1 MRLTLLFAFLLVCL
15 GVRPQYTFR
24 HIDVIDGLSD
34 NQIRNFTEM
43 PDGSLAIRTV
53 SILNSYNGAT
63 FDHFYNDRKQD
74 YKWKFD
80 RYQIFKD
87 YCDAEGRLWM
97 KAPGYLNLF
106 DWNTNQFV
114 YNIDS
119 VLVSMGV
126 DHHLRNIFIDE
137 SKNYWFLTTD
147 DTFLFYDITKKSL
160 KTVSPDDLQA
170 DEIPLEMAQ
179 YKNFYWI
186 VYSSGIIRCW
196 DSSSEEF
203 VAKDNSFVGIITA
216 NTDRLAIHPTA
227 TGNVW
232 LMHNNALLFY
242 NRIDK
247 TWKEVATIKGPSNF
261 FTCMDLDQEGNVW
274 LGTSWSG
281 LWHVDAKTYEVTTM
295 RSLKLID
302 GLSLNNDIQCVFVDS
317 NDGLWIGTLWQGICY
332 YHPSM
337 NKFKLIQ
344 IDRNDGPVA
353 NESVRCMLE
362 DEDGTI
368 LIGTSYQGLWR
379 YHPENGRMEKAFT
392 QFPSD
397 NLYLSLY
404 RDREKRLWVGTYLN
418 GFYCIDPSGKVKV
431 YNKTT
436 DDLERF
442 PNQNISRAIY
452 EDGDGRFW
460 VSVSNEGVGELDLS
474 TGKITLLR
482 ERHPELLTHKVVF
495 NFYPVGNHTFAAF
508 GESGIFYYQTQ
519 EDKLHVPDNDD
530 FESGKFLGPNVKYYC
545 MFKDSRGLEWF
556 GTELGIHIW
565 DGQRQKAYHIDT
577 ENGLPSNSVSAFQE
591 DKDGTCWVSTINGIT
606 KIEVAEDKEGYR
618 FSLVNFDT
626 HDGLQSGKFYDGS
639 SLKTRNG
646 DIYFGGH
653 LGINAFSPDKIRYNA
668 SRNKPVF
675 TALKVFNSVIRENT
689 EYDGHV
695 ILERPMHS
703 AREIRLS
710 YKENFLTL
718 EFSGLNYVNPSHT
731 YFKYKLENYDNDW
744 NEVVT
749 TGLGSASYTGLAPGK
764 YRFVVYTANNDK
776 VWGDESAAITIV
788 VMPPFWATGLA
799 YVIYILLLVLAAYA
813 LYCYLHNVY
822 RRRDARRERNERRK
836 QKEELDQIKFQFF
849 TNISHEFRTPLTLIM
864 TPLSLIIRETKDE
877 VLKQKLSSIY
887 RNAEEILGLINQ
899 LLDFRKVEMG
909 GEKLKLSMEDFVS
922 FTRYVYA
929 SFKDIAANKSVKFVF
944 DSQCENLFM
953 CFDKEKVRK
962 ILNNLYS
969 NALKFTPAE
978 GCIATEIRLAAED
991 GHDYV
996 VISVTD
1002 TGCGIPESEQQ
1013 SVFKRFYQSDNNT
1026 TSTKQGTGIGL
1037 HLVTQYVQLHG
1048 GKITLNSKTG
1058 QGSTFSVYLPTDLKL
1073 KDEAKPEA
1081 ETSDAVQQPQDG
1093 EKKTLLVVEDNDEF
1107 RHFLVEQLSPQ
1118 FNVVE
1123 ASDGVEGEEMVQK
1136 STPDIIISD
1145 LMMPR
1150 VSGVELCSRLKNDI
1164 RFSHIPVIL
1173 LTAKLSDEA
1182 KIESYKAGADSYI
1195 SKPFNFEVLQTR
1207 IEMLLEQQ
1215 EKRKRIFRKTIDIQ
1229 PSEITT
1235 TSLDE
1240 EFIKKALDLIEKN
1253 IGNAEYSNDDLSRDL
1268 GMSRSSLYP
1277 KFQSITGQT
1286 PNHFIRSIRLKRA
1299 AQLLQTTQLT
1309 ISEISWEVGINDVK
1323 YFNKYF
1329 KEDFGQT
1336 PSQYRAEHKNKS

>member
-1 MRLTLLFAFLLVCL
+1 MVCL
-15 GVRPQYTFR
+15 GAYPQYTFR

-34 NQIRNFTEM
+34 NQIRDFTEM

-63 FDHFYNDRKQD
+63 FDHFYHDRKQD
-74 YKWKFD
+74 YKWDFD

-97 KAPGYLNLF
+97 KAPGYLTLF
-106 DWNTNQFV
+106 DWNTNRFV
-114 YNIDS
+114 YDIEGQ
-119 VLVSMGV
+119 LKEMGV
-126 DHHLRNIFIDE
+126 DKHLRNLFIDE
-137 SKNYWFLTTD
+137 SKNYWFLTAD
-147 DTFLFYDITKKSL
+147 DSFLRYDITRKAL
-160 KTVSPDDLQA
+160 RAVRPDDLRPG
-170 DEIPLEMAQ
+170 EIPLEMAQ
-179 YKNFYWI
+179 YKNFHWI

-203 VAKDNSFVGIITA
+203 VAQDDSFVGVITA
-216 NTDRLAIHPTA
+216 NTDRLVIHPTA

-232 LMHNNALLFY
+232 LMHNNALLLY

-247 TWKEVATIKGPSNF
+247 TWREVATIKGPSNF

-281 LWHVDAKTYEVTTM
+281 LWRVDAKSYEVETM
-295 RSLKLID
+295 LNLKLTG

-337 NKFKLIQ
+337 SKFKLIQ
-344 IDRNDGPVA
+344 INRNEGPIA
-353 NESVRCMLE
+353 NESVRCLLE
-362 DEDGTI
+362 DEDGSI

-379 YHPENGRMEKAFT
+379 YYPQSGKMEKAFT
-392 QFPSD
+392 QFPA
-397 NLYLSLY
+397 NGLYLSLY

-418 GFYCIDPSGKVKV
+418 GFYCIDRSGRVRV

-452 EDGDGRFW
+452 EDEDGRFW
-460 VSVSNEGVGELDLS
+460 VSVSNEGVGELDLH
-474 TGKITLLR
+474 TGRITLLR

-495 NFYPVGNHTFAAF
+495 NFYPVGNHTIAAF
-508 GESGIFYYQTQ
+508 GESGIFYYQTR
-519 EDKLHVPDNDD
+519 EDKVYLPGDEDY
-530 FESGKFLGPNVKYYC
+530 ERGKFLGPNVKYYC

-565 DGQRQKAYHIDT
+565 DAKRRKSYNLNT
-577 ENGLPSNSVSAFQE
+577 ESGLPSNSVSAFQE
-591 DKDGTCWVSTINGIT
+591 DKDGICWVSTINGIT
-606 KIEVAEDKEGYR
+606 KIEVTEEREGYR

-653 LGINAFSPDKIRYNA
+653 LGVNAFSPDRIRYNT

-675 TALKVFNSVIRENT
+675 TSLKLFNSIIREDT
-689 EYDGHV
+689 EYNGHV
-695 ILERPMHS
+695 ILQQPVHS
-703 AREIRLS
+703 VGEIRLR
-710 YKENFLTL
+710 YNENFLTL

-731 YFKYKLENYDNDW
+731 YFKYRLENYDNDW

-776 VWGDESAAITIV
+776 VWGDEPAVITIV
-788 VMPPFWATGLA
+788 VTPPFWATGYA
-799 YVIYILLLVLAAYA
+799 YALYTLLVLLAAYA
-813 LYCYLHNVY
+813 IYRYLHTIY
-822 RRRDARRERNERRK
+822 QRRAARRKFEERRK

-877 VLKQKLSSIY
+877 TLRQKLASIY

-909 GEKLKLSMEDFVS
+909 GEKLKLSLEEFVS
-922 FTRYVYA
+922 FTRYVHA
-929 SFKDIAANKSVKFVF
+929 SFKDIAANKSVNFVF
-944 DSQCENLFM
+944 DSQCAEIFI

-978 GCIATEIRLAAED
+978 GCIATEIRLAEEE
-991 GHDYV
+991 GHEYV
-996 VISVTD
+996 VLSVTD
-1002 TGCGIPESEQQ
+1002 TGCGIDESEQQ
-1013 SVFKRFYQSDNNT
+1013 SVFKRFYQSEN
-1026 TSTKQGTGIGL
+1026 SKSSSRQGTGIGL

-1048 GKITLNSKTG
+1048 GKITLDSKKG

-1073 KDEAKPEA
+1073 KEEPKTLSETAEA
-1081 ETSDAVQQPQDG
+1081 ERQPQDG
-1093 EKKTLLVVEDNDEF
+1093 EKKIILVVEDNDEF
-1107 RHFLVEQLSPQ
+1107 RRFLAEQLSSQ
-1118 FNVVE
+1118 FNVLQ
-1123 ASDGVEGEEMVQK
+1123 ASDGVEGEETVQK
-1136 STPDIIISD
+1136 NIPDIIISD

-1150 VSGVELCSRLKNDI
+1150 MTGVELCSRLKNDI

-1195 SKPFNFEVLQTR
+1195 AKPFNFEVLQTR
-1207 IEMLLEQQ
+1207 IEMLIEQQ
-1215 EKRKRIFRKTIDIQ
+1215 EKRKRIFRKNIDVQ

-1240 EFIKKALDLIEKN
+1240 EFIKKALELIEKN

-1299 AQLLQTTQLT
+1299 AQLLQGTQSN
-1309 ISEISWEVGINDVK
+1309 ISEISWMVGISDVK

-1336 PSQYRAEHKNKS
+1336 PSQYRAEHKGK